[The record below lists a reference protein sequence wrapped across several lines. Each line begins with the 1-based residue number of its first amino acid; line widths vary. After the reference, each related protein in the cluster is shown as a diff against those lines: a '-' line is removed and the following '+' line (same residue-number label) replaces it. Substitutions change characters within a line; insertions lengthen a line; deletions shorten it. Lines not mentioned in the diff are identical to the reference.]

1 MDMELWHNLLLATI
15 QGLTEFLPISSSAH
29 LIFIPELF
37 GWAEHSVDFDIALH
51 LGTLTAVLY
60 YFKSRIKQLIDPFN
74 PLTQKVIIATI
85 PVCIVGFI
93 LKSFIEVNL
102 RNSLTIALA
111 TIVFGLVL
119 AFAQYKEKDQVH
131 DFEHITYKYALLIGL
146 AQCLALIPGTSRSGI
161 TISAAL
167 LLGLGRKTS
176 AEFSFL
182 LSIPVI
188 LLASALTTMELIL
201 NPVLITTSLYSYI
214 LGFTVSAIVAITSM
228 YFFIKLVEKIGMMP
242 FVIYRLILGVVLLIY
257 LV

>member
-1 MDMELWHNLLLATI
+1 MHNLWHDLVLAVV

-37 GWAEHSVDFDIALH
+37 GWQENGIDFTIAVH

-60 YFKSRIKQLIDPFN
+60 YFRSQLLSLCDPFN
-74 PLTQKVIIATI
+74 PLTKKLIIATL
-85 PVCIVGFI
+85 PVCIVGF
-93 LKSFIEVNL
+93 LSKPYIELYL
-102 RNSLTIALA
+102 RGSIVIAFA
-111 TIVFGLVL
+111 TIIFGLML
-119 AFAQYKEKDQVH
+119 GYAQYKETHKTNN
-131 DFEHITYKYALLIGL
+131 FSNISYYTSFYIGL

-167 LLGLGRKTS
+167 LLGLGRKLA

-188 LLASALTTMELIL
+188 LLSSTMLIKDIILQPSMLDLNFLSYFIGFSVSAL
-201 NPVLITTSLYSYI
+201 
-214 LGFTVSAIVAITSM
+214 VAMISM

-242 FVIYRLILGVVLLIY
+242 FVIYRIILGGFLL
-257 LV
+257 VWFW